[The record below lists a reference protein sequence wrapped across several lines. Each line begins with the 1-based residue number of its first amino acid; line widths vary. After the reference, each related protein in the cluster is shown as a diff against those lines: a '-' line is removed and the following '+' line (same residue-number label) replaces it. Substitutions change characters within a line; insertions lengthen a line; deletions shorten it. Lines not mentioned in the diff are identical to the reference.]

1 MIWGLLPLLLVF
13 IFFQTLHVP
22 DLPAE
27 SDTQRVELGRGI
39 LEKSLG
45 NCCLRASQRKDSGFL
60 QKSNC
65 SKLSLAISLPCW
77 LSASRMTGEQGSR
90 ADKQGP
96 EVKRTWIHIS
106 RSH

>member
-39 LEKSLG
+39 LEKSREL
-45 NCCLRASQRKDSGFL
+45 
-60 QKSNC
+60 
-65 SKLSLAISLPCW
+65 LP
-77 LSASRMTGEQGSR
+77 
-90 ADKQGP
+90 
-96 EVKRTWIHIS
+96 
-106 RSH
+106 